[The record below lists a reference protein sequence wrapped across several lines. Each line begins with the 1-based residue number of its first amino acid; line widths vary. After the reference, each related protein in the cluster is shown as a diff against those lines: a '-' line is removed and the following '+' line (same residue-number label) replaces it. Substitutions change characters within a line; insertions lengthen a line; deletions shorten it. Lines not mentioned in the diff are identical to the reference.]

1 MINTIRILYP
11 QIHSRVGDYI
21 GATKLTLTWLPIHRD
36 SIVLISASEY
46 RQIGVQGDTPVI
58 DRFLGDAPIS
68 INNVAPEEGVVNFY
82 ITIDYKTPID
92 VAVDFVIIDP
102 PANMVD
108 ASSGAVY
115 SLAAPVARPAA
126 HASKPTRSERAEGH

>member
-1 MINTIRILYP
+1 MADCSPIRVLLGWLRIVLP
-11 QIHSRVGDYI
+11 R

-68 INNVAPEEGVVNFY
+68 INNIAPEEGVVNFY

>member
-1 MINTIRILYP
+1 LLR
-11 QIHSRVGDYI
+11 RRAAVGDYI
-21 GATKLTLTWLPIHRD
+21 GATKLTLTWLPIHRN

-68 INNVAPEEGVVNFY
+68 INNIAPEEGVVNFY

-92 VAVDFVIIDP
+92 VAADFVIIDP

>member
-1 MINTIRILYP
+1 M
-11 QIHSRVGDYI
+11 VG
-21 GATKLTLTWLPIHRD
+21 
-36 SIVLISASEY
+36 
-46 RQIGVQGDTPVI
+46 
-58 DRFLGDAPIS
+58 
-68 INNVAPEEGVVNFY
+68 FY
-82 ITIDYKTPID
+82 ITVDWKTPID

-115 SLAAPVARPAA
+115 SLAAPPVA

>member
-1 MINTIRILYP
+1 V
-11 QIHSRVGDYI
+11 VG
-21 GATKLTLTWLPIHRD
+21 
-36 SIVLISASEY
+36 
-46 RQIGVQGDTPVI
+46 
-58 DRFLGDAPIS
+58 
-68 INNVAPEEGVVNFY
+68 FY
-82 ITIDYKTPID
+82 ITVDWKTPID

-115 SLAAPVARPAA
+115 SLAAPPVA

>member
-1 MINTIRILYP
+1 
-11 QIHSRVGDYI
+11 
-21 GATKLTLTWLPIHRD
+21 
-36 SIVLISASEY
+36 
-46 RQIGVQGDTPVI
+46 
-58 DRFLGDAPIS
+58 
-68 INNVAPEEGVVNFY
+68 VVNFY